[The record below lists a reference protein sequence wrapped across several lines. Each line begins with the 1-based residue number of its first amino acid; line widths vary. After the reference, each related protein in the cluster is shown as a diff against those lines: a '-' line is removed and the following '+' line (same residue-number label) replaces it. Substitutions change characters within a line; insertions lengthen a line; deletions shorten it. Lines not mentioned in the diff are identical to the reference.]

1 MSKPVPIIGYRI
13 NSDEKTRVQILL
25 YENYIEINDDQ
36 DSSSIK
42 LFKTDLQINF
52 LGSGGGIAIIQKDE
66 LKFEIYDIKNL
77 KQWLNPNKMN
87 FEINWGIGNL
97 LFLMSQLTIVFGLLF
112 WLWKT
117 EKWVDFV
124 IQIIPQEIEAKLG
137 HKIQS
142 ELKNQFA
149 FENCQDNLKNTLSN
163 LLSPSDLKNVQFSI
177 LNQEEP
183 NAFATP
189 GHLMYFNLGL
199 FRTATAEEFIA
210 ITAHEYGHITYRHS
224 LRTLIKHLGTHLI
237 FNLFSQDFN
246 SILLLNSDQFSELI
260 RLNYSRDLEMEA
272 DLFAQERLKKSQLPN
287 YGLISFFNKLKANEF
302 APLQNLSFLSS
313 HPSHKERIQYL
324 QQHSEKSQIQNLK
337 LNSDYVELIS
347 CLNIKTK

>member
-1 MSKPVPIIGYRI
+1 MSNPVSIIGYNI
-13 NSDEKTRVQILL
+13 NSLGKTRVQILL
-25 YENYIEINDDQ
+25 YENYIQINDDQ
-36 DSSSIK
+36 NNSSIK
-42 LFKTDLQINF
+42 LFRSDLQVSF
-52 LGSGGGIAIIQKDE
+52 HGSGGGIAVIQKDE

-210 ITAHEYGHITYRHS
+210 IAAHEYGHVTYRHS
-224 LRTLIKHLGTHLI
+224 LRTLIKILGTSLI
-237 FNLFSQDFN
+237 LNLFTQDFN
-246 SILLLNSDQFSELI
+246 SILLLNSGQISDFV
-260 RLNYSRDLEMEA
+260 RLNYSRDLELEA
-272 DLFAQERLKKSQLPN
+272 DLYAHERLKKSQLPN
-287 YGLISFFNKLKANEF
+287 TGLISFFNKLKSTEF
-302 APLQNLSFLSS
+302 AQIQKLSFLST
-313 HPSHKERIQYL
+313 HPSHEERIQYL
-324 QQHSEKSQIQNLK
+324 QQHSKITQTQNLK
-337 LNSDYVELIS
+337 LKTDYAQLIS
-347 CLNIKTK
+347 CLDLKTK